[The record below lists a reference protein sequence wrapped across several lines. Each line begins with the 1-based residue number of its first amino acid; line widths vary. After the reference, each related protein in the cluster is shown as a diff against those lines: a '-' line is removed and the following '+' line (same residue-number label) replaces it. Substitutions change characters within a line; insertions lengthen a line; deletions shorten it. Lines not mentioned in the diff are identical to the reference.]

1 MATGDLNQ
9 LVLDLIRGSVAP
21 DEEQYVYIPIY
32 TFDAANMDDAFEI
45 AELLAKEFPFVR
57 VDLYIVRNRI
67 YFGELTFTPAAGMD
81 TDFKFRAPGAIKDTD
96 TILGEL
102 LKLPE

>member
-1 MATGDLNQ
+1 MEYIIRSSFLWTENGISF
-9 LVLDLIRGSVAP
+9 LIEIEKPES
-21 DEEQYVYIPIY
+21 
-32 TFDAANMDDAFEI
+32 MDDAFEI

>member
-1 MATGDLNQ
+1 
-9 LVLDLIRGSVAP
+9 
-21 DEEQYVYIPIY
+21 
-32 TFDAANMDDAFEI
+32 
-45 AELLAKEFPFVR
+45 